1 MICLQYHISLKKLF
15 RGQQLKLKSMSSKGH
30 KSMEDY
36 DEKFIDS
43 LDSSIYFRFCSGNIN
58 AEEFRQSR
66 LEFEND
72 NVEPNA

>member
-1 MICLQYHISLKKLF
+1 
-15 RGQQLKLKSMSSKGH
+15 MSSKGH

-72 NVEPNA
+72 NVEPNT

>member
-1 MICLQYHISLKKLF
+1 
-15 RGQQLKLKSMSSKGH
+15 MSRKEH
-30 KSMEDY
+30 KCMEDY

-72 NVEPNA
+72 NVKPNA

>member
-1 MICLQYHISLKKLF
+1 
-15 RGQQLKLKSMSSKGH
+15 MSSKGH

-72 NVEPNA
+72 NVEPNAQVKYCKQKNENKDIREDYILR

>member
-1 MICLQYHISLKKLF
+1 
-15 RGQQLKLKSMSSKGH
+15 MSRKEH
-30 KSMEDY
+30 KCMEDY

-72 NVEPNA
+72 NVKPNAQVEYCKQQNENKDIRKDYILR